1 MRQNLPVNQ
10 TSGVPVSSVLESAIV
25 NSALWAAAGD
35 ALGWITELAD
45 SRAVRRRAGA
55 ETVHEPVEWKRK
67 VGGISGAQVVLPAG
81 TYSDDTQ
88 LRLAVSRA
96 IRADGTFDVELFAK
110 VELTVWPA
118 YALGAGR
125 GSKAAA
131 ANLAKRDVNWFSN
144 FFSSG
149 DGRTYIEGGGNGA
162 AMRIQPHVWKWAA
175 GTAREYL
182 SDVIRDSLT
191 THGHMLG
198 VCGAV
203 FHADCLSFALR
214 NREVPG
220 PEEWMRFVD
229 GWADI
234 EAVINEDYQLGRFW
248 LSAWEQASNV
258 KLRAAIES
266 VSKETRQYILKL
278 RELSPNWGRTYSECL
293 KVVDGFGSRQGAG
306 TNTALA
312 AAFLGW
318 TGQEASTADV
328 LRCAA
333 NTLGSDTD
341 TIGTMVGAMLGAVSQ
356 EEPSWH
362 IQDRDYIASQ
372 ARRMAVLARG
382 EGDSSFTYPDLIDW
396 QPPATQSDAVAE
408 VKGRPALAGLGYL
421 DSRGSSWKSGDFA
434 YEWFALEFGQTVLC
448 KRRAK
453 ALKPMDEKLIPP
465 VTMVGAVSTSLIA
478 KDTSSF
484 ERSATFA
491 KDERVLP
498 ERQPHIQN
506 RSPSQR
512 TAAHARPTRD
522 LFDEVAPPS
531 AKQPQP
537 RLAEQDLANAPPEQ
551 TLPDDLDALTDVAI
565 RSGFDPDVIGQCLLK
580 CIDAQGGVER
590 GIAFSSIVAKAFLA
604 RKRRRS

>member
-1 MRQNLPVNQ
+1 M
-10 TSGVPVSSVLESAIV
+10 SSVLENAIV

-45 SRAVRRRAGA
+45 SRAVRRRVGA

-67 VGGISGAQVVLPAG
+67 VGGVSGAQVTLPRGA
-81 TYSDDTQ
+81 YSDDTQ

-96 IRADGTFDVELFAK
+96 IRGDGTFDVELFAK
-110 VELTVWPA
+110 IELAVWPA

-144 FFSSG
+144 FYSSG

-162 AMRIQPHVWKWAA
+162 AMRIQPHVWKWGA
-175 GTAREYL
+175 GSSREYL
-182 SDVIRDSLT
+182 TDVIRDSLT

-203 FHADCLSFALR
+203 FHADCLSFTLR

-220 PEEWMRFVD
+220 PEEWMHFVD

-234 EAVINEDYQLGRFW
+234 ETVVNEDYQLGRFW

-258 KLRAAIES
+258 KLRAAIDS
-266 VSKETRQYILKL
+266 VSKEARRYIVSL
-278 RELSPNWGRTYSECL
+278 RGLSPNWGRTYSECL

-318 TGQEASTADV
+318 TGQDASTADV

-372 ARRMAVLARG
+372 ARRMAALARG
-382 EGDSSFTYPDLIDW
+382 DGGSSFAYPDLMDW

-421 DSRGSSWKSGDFA
+421 EPRGSSWKSGDFA

-453 ALKPMDEKLIPP
+453 ALKPMDGKLIPP
-465 VTMVGAVSTSLIA
+465 EDAASRELIA
-478 KDTSSF
+478 KDTSPV

-491 KDERVLP
+491 NDERVPL
-498 ERQPHIQN
+498 ERQPRMVN
-506 RSPSQR
+506 RFQSQR
-512 TAAHARPTRD
+512 TTTHGHPTRD
-522 LFDEVAPPS
+522 LFDEVAPPP
-531 AKQPQP
+531 AKQLEPQ
-537 RLAEQDLANAPPEQ
+537 LTEQDLANASPEKI
-551 TLPDDLDALTDVAI
+551 LPDDLDALTDVAI
-565 RSGFDPDVIGQCLLK
+565 RSGFDPTVIGQCMLK

-590 GIAFSSIVAKAFLA
+590 GIAFSSIIAKAFVA